1 MDFREL
7 FNSLVILTQDEMVLR
22 VATLETRIAKQDIVI
37 AAQLGQLV
45 STELELKNLK
55 AAIEPWPKEES
66 ACST

>member
-45 STELELKNLK
+45 ST
-55 AAIEPWPKEES
+55 
-66 ACST
+66 